1 MVVTPFPHMSRLR
14 AFVVALFCV
23 LYVATWPG
31 AASRPTIVELA
42 AAPMPEDVGDRDGVL
57 DVVVTDATGDKP
69 ALAKAR
75 VRAFA
80 LLDGRAHDAG
90 EATTDAAGRATLK
103 RLPHAEHWIVAEAA
117 GHARASQMVVIV
129 AGARRLDLELAAE
142 HVLDVEVKNEQGGA
156 IASAEIE
163 VRGSDPFPVGARSD
177 DRGRADV
184 GRLGE
189 GPYTVTVRAPGF
201 EEVTRRRVV
210 EGAPCV
216 VTLGRQGALL
226 VKVTGE
232 GGEAVP
238 NARVLVA
245 SPSLWPARVA
255 ETTADGSVRIGGLD
269 AGTYALR
276 SVQGARVSPIE
287 VGISVARGEEKAVE
301 LKLSPGVMINARIV
315 DAVEDDGIARA
326 RVTLAESGI
335 SPFPI
340 EGLTDKQGRVSL
352 GPIARGSASLAVR
365 AEGFVAKGAVRID
378 EPVPAEVKV
387 ALVKGGSLLGR
398 IIDTRG
404 YAVDGATIRV
414 VGTDLEGMPIDE
426 DPQRTSFSEAHFAAS
441 LGGPRP
447 LVPAGE
453 LGVMPGPVPA
463 IPHGAA
469 TGLGL
474 ATSALGGAGGPVGA
488 GGPGGKSVASD
499 EPWVSGRDGRF
510 EAKPI
515 PPGRVRALVRHPQ
528 YVEAMSEVVT
538 LYSEKDATVDVV
550 LSRGGSL
557 EGKVVDVRGRPV
569 SGAHVTVLAT
579 RGSLERVTRS
589 GTDGSFAFAALP
601 EAITVLVSRDEDVAQ
616 VAARLEVT
624 VPEAGKKNIEVT
636 LPESRPP
643 LAVKVTGDRGA
654 GLEAAQVSAV
664 SLDPGEALRVTA
676 FTDAR
681 GSAELANAKGLP
693 LRVEVRASGRS
704 PKVVVTTAD
713 TASLA
718 VELVASESATGE
730 VWANRREP
738 IEGADITLQT
748 ETGTRHA
755 RSDKNGHYVIGDVSA
770 GPAHL
775 RIRAKGRAPAARDVV
790 IEDRG
795 GRRPTELPK
804 LELAEE
810 GVVEGVVLDSKGDP
824 VPGARVAKDAVPTYL
839 PASGTP
845 PGMAVADAKGR
856 FRLTE
861 LPEGSVFLEA
871 YSPDVGRT
879 RSQSVR
885 VLSGRTTDGVKIVLV
900 RGEPSAAE
908 PLATGGVAVT
918 LGETAAGLTAAEVVI
933 VAVAEGSEAERAG
946 LLPNDVVA
954 EVAGAHVTSITDA
967 RARLSGPVHD
977 DVVVKVR
984 RGERTVTLRVPREQ
998 VRR

>member
-1 MVVTPFPHMSRLR
+1 MSRLR
-14 AFVVALFCV
+14 SFLAAFLCV

-31 AASRPTIVELA
+31 SVARPPAVVELT
-42 AAPMPEDVGDRDGVL
+42 AAPLPEDVGDRDGVL
-57 DVVVTDATGDKP
+57 DVVVTDANGDKL
-69 ALAKAR
+69 ALANAR

-90 EATTDAAGRATLK
+90 EASTDASGRATLK

-129 AGARRLDLELAAE
+129 AGPRRLDLELAAE
-142 HVLDVEVKNEQGGA
+142 HVLDVEVKTEQGGA

-163 VRGSDPFPVGARSD
+163 VRGPDPFPVGARTD
-177 DRGRADV
+177 ERGRARV

-189 GPYTVTVRAPGF
+189 GPYSVTVRAPGF

-210 EGAPCV
+210 EGPPCI

-226 VKVTGE
+226 VKVTSESGE
-232 GGEAVP
+232 GVP

-269 AGTYALR
+269 PGTYALR
-276 SVQGARVSPIE
+276 SVQGTRVSPIE
-287 VGISVARGEEKAVE
+287 LGISLSRGEEKAVE
-301 LKLSPGVMINARIV
+301 LRLAPGVMIAARIV
-315 DAVEDDGIARA
+315 DAVEDEGIARA
-326 RVTLAESGI
+326 RVTLAESGL

-340 EGLTDKQGRVSL
+340 EGLTDKQGRVVL

-378 EPVPAEVKV
+378 EPVPAEVKI
-387 ALVKGGSLLGR
+387 ALVKGGSLIGR
-398 IIDTRG
+398 IVDTRG

-426 DPQRTSFSEAHFAAS
+426 DPQRTSFSDAHFAAS
-441 LGGPRP
+441 LAGPRP

-463 IPHGAA
+463 IPHGPAA
-469 TGLGL
+469 GLALAGSGLGN
-474 ATSALGGAGGPVGA
+474 GA
-488 GGPGGKSVASD
+488 ASD

-510 EAKPI
+510 KATPI

-528 YVEAMSEVVT
+528 YVEAMSEVVA
-538 LYSEKDATVDVV
+538 LYSEKEATVEVV

-557 EGKVVDVRGRPV
+557 EGRVVDVRGRPV
-569 SGAHVTVLAT
+569 AGAHVTVLAT
-579 RGSLERVTRS
+579 RGSLERVTRAGS
-589 GTDGSFAFAALP
+589 DGSFAFAALP
-601 EAITVLVSRDEDVAQ
+601 DALTILVSRDEDVAQ

-624 VPEAGKKNIEVT
+624 IPEGGKKNIEVT

-643 LAVKVTGDRGA
+643 LPVKVTGDRGA
-654 GLEAAQVSAV
+654 ALDAAQVSAV
-664 SLDPGEALRVTA
+664 SLDPAEALRVTA

-681 GSAELANAKGLP
+681 GNAELANAKGIP
-693 LRVEVRASGRS
+693 LRVEVRAAGRS
-704 PKVVVTTAD
+704 PKIVVTTAD

-738 IEGADITLQT
+738 IEGADVTLQT

-755 RSDKNGHYVIGDVSA
+755 RSDKNGHYAIADIAA

-775 RIRAKGRAPAARDVV
+775 RIRAKGRAPTQRDVV

-804 LELAEE
+804 LELSEE
-810 GVVEGVVLDSKGDP
+810 GIVEGVVLDSKGDP
-824 VPGARVAKDAVPTYL
+824 VPGARIAKDAVPTYL
-839 PASGTP
+839 PASGMP

-856 FRLTE
+856 FRLNE
-861 LPEGSVFLEA
+861 LAEGNAVLEA
-871 YSPDVGRT
+871 YAPEVGRA
-879 RSQSVR
+879 RSQGIR

-900 RGEPSAAE
+900 RGEPLAAE

-954 EVAGAHVTSITDA
+954 EIAGARVASITDA

-977 DVVVKVR
+977 DVVVKVK
-984 RGERTVTLRVPREQ
+984 RGDRVVTLRVPREQ

>member
-1 MVVTPFPHMSRLR
+1 MSRLR
-14 AFVVALFCV
+14 AFVVALLCV
-23 LYVATWPG
+23 VYVATWPG
-31 AASRPTIVELA
+31 AVSRPAIVELA
-42 AAPMPEDVGDRDGVL
+42 AAPLPEDVGDRDGVL

-69 ALAKAR
+69 ALAKVR

-129 AGARRLDLELAAE
+129 AGARRLDLELGAE

-156 IASAEIE
+156 IAAAEIE

-184 GRLGE
+184 GRLGD

-210 EGAPCV
+210 EGPPCI

-226 VKVTGE
+226 VRVTGE

-276 SVQGARVSPIE
+276 SVQGTRVSPIE
-287 VGISVARGEEKAVE
+287 LGISVARGEEKAVE
-301 LKLSPGVMINARIV
+301 LHLAPGVMINARIV

-326 RVTLAESGI
+326 RVTLAESGL

-365 AEGFVAKGAVRID
+365 AEGFVAKGAVRVD
-378 EPVPAEVKV
+378 EPVPGEVKV
-387 ALVKGGSLLGR
+387 ALVKGGSLIGR
-398 IIDTRG
+398 IVDTRG

-426 DPQRTSFSEAHFAAS
+426 DPQRTSFSDAHFAAS

-469 TGLGL
+469 AGLGF
-474 ATSALGGAGGPVGA
+474 ATTAQNGA
-488 GGPGGKSVASD
+488 ASD

-528 YVEAMSEVVT
+528 YVEAMSEVVA
-538 LYSEKDATVDVV
+538 LYSEKEATVDVV

-636 LPESRPP
+636 LPEARPP

-654 GLEAAQVSAV
+654 GVEAAQVSAV

-681 GSAELANAKGLP
+681 GNAELANARGLP

-704 PKVVVTTAD
+704 PKVVVTTAE

-738 IEGADITLQT
+738 IEGADVTLQT

-755 RSDKNGHYVIGDVSA
+755 RSDKNGHYVIGDVGA
-770 GPAHL
+770 GPARL
-775 RIRAKGRAPAARDVV
+775 RIRAKGRAPSARDVV

-795 GRRPTELPK
+795 GRRPTELPS

-810 GVVEGVVLDSKGDP
+810 GIVEGVVLDSKGDP

-861 LPEGSVFLEA
+861 LPEGNVFLEA

-946 LLPNDVVA
+946 LLPNDIVA

-977 DVVVKVR
+977 DVVVKVK